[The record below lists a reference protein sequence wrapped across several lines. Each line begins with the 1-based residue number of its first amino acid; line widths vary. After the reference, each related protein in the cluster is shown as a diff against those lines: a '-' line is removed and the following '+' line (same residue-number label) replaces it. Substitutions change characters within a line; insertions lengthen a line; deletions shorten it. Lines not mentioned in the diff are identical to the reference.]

1 MKPVKENKMEWEIS
15 NKRKA
20 GKASNTNQSERGKGN
35 EAKSPIIEKSKV
47 EERKLRYKNELPDE
61 I

>member
-1 MKPVKENKMEWEIS
+1 MEWEIS

-20 GKASNTNQSERGKGN
+20 GKGNNTSKGN
-35 EAKSPIIEKSKV
+35 EAKSPIIEKNKG

>member
-1 MKPVKENKMEWEIS
+1 MKPVEENKMEWEIS

-20 GKASNTNQSERGKGN
+20 GKGNSKGN
-35 EAKSPIIEKSKV
+35 EAKSPIIEKNKG